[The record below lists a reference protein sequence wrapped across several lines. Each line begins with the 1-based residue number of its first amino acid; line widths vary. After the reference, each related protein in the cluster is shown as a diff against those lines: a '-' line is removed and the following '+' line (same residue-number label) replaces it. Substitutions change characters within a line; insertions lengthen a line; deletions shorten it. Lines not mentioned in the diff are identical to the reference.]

1 MIVDVARSVAIVAA
15 SGYFIF
21 EVTCHSVS
29 LGLLSAG
36 LLFIC
41 AQVSRA
47 ESNMLRNL
55 LPPPPLRWSART
67 PGRVLPGAVHMTNPF
82 KSPSAPLRRAQSGYR
97 QLVGRQPGRIVLG
110 RPDTQECS
118 TTGRFVLAWLW
129 LDMLFCLP
137 DRTRR

>member
-1 MIVDVARSVAIVAA
+1 MIVDFARSVAIAAA

-41 AQVSRA
+41 AS
-47 ESNMLRNL
+47 ESEPNL
-55 LPPPPLRWSART
+55 ICYGTSSPPASAM
-67 PGRVLPGAVHMTNPF
+67 VGAVHMTNPF